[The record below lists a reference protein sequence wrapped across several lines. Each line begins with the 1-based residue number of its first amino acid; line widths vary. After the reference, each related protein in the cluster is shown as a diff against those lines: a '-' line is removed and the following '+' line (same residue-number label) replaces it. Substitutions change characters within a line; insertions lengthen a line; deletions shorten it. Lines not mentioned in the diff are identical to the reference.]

1 MEKPVGDVGRKMP
14 RICAALDSRQAYYQ
28 SHMIELEGIINNQS
42 ISIWIDSGTKRKVS
56 ELVKDCV
63 INMKGVSTKA
73 SLNVIPLGSYDCL
86 IGMD

>member
-1 MEKPVGDVGRKMP
+1 MEETVGDVGRRMP

-56 ELVKDCV
+56 EPVKELC
-63 INMKGVSTKA
+63 NQYEESKH
-73 SLNVIPLGSYDCL
+73 
-86 IGMD
+86 